1 MIRTLVESGN
11 HVAGVAAQAVK
22 AQVVAAY
29 PITPQTAIVEIIA
42 ELVDSGR
49 MKSEYVCVESE
60 HSAMAASIGASASGA
75 RTFTATSS
83 HGLAYMHEMLHWAS
97 AARLPI
103 VMAVVNRAMGPPW
116 NILPDLNDSLSQRDT
131 GWLQF
136 YCGSHQEIFDTI
148 IQAYKICENSR
159 VLLPAMICLEGFVL
173 SHTSMPFSIPDQE
186 ELDSFLPHYKPG
198 WKLDVDNPTSHG
210 TLASSDY
217 YMELRY
223 LIQEAM
229 DNARELIPIVGREYA
244 ERFRLPYHGGLLE
257 EVACDDAEALVATM
271 GSTGSEAKVAVQKMR
286 DEGYKVGLARI
297 RAFRPFPI
305 EEVRRVCG
313 KADAV
318 AVIDRAI
325 SSGIGGQLFTEVQ
338 SVLCDLEERPLTMNF
353 IAGIGGRDITEKD
366 IETMM
371 MHALK
376 CAKRGRVDQRLTWYG
391 LKGAT

>member
-1 MIRTLVESGN
+1 MVRTLVDSGN
-11 HVAGVAAQAVK
+11 HVAGLAAQAAK

-42 ELVDSGR
+42 ELVDSGK
-49 MKSEYVCVESE
+49 MKSQYICVESE

-136 YCGSHQEIFDTI
+136 YCASHQEIFDTI

-159 VLLPAMICLEGFVL
+159 VLLPVMICFEGFVL
-173 SHTSMPFSIPDQE
+173 SHTNMPFTIPDQE
-186 ELDSFLPHYKPG
+186 DLDSFLPRYKPG
-198 WKLDVDNPTSHG
+198 WKLDIDNPVSHG
-210 TLASSDY
+210 NLASSDY

-229 DNARELIPIVGREYA
+229 DNAEELVPIVGREYA
-244 ERFRLPYHGGLLE
+244 KRFGLPYHGGLLE
-257 EVACDDAEALVATM
+257 EVSSDDAEALVVTM
-271 GSTGSEAKVAVQKMR
+271 GSTGSEAKVAVQKLR
-286 DEGYKVGLARI
+286 DEGKKVGLARI
-297 RAFRPFPI
+297 RTFRPFPI
-305 EEVRRVCG
+305 EEVRRVCE
-313 KADAV
+313 KVDAV

-338 SVLCDLEERPLTMNF
+338 SALYDLEERPLAMNF

-366 IETMM
+366 IETMA
-371 MHALK
+371 MHALE
-376 CAKRGRVDQRLTWYG
+376 CAEKGRVDQRLTWYG
-391 LKGAT
+391 LRG